1 MTKMNDYRN
10 INPLIAGALA
20 EKNFEILMGEL
31 KPDYKRC
38 STFAADF
45 AIADSFGKEAV
56 KETFDRAFN
65 EWKDRPKMMAE
76 MALVLNHNIWR
87 YHETDPELAK
97 VYDECWKQADEYC
110 MEHYKGD
117 DLDWYIRVTD

>member
-1 MTKMNDYRN
+1 MAKMNDYRN

-117 DLDWYIRVTD
+117 DLDWYIQVTD

>member
-1 MTKMNDYRN
+1 MNDYRN

-117 DLDWYIRVTD
+117 DLDWYIQVTD

>member
-1 MTKMNDYRN
+1 
-10 INPLIAGALA
+10 LA

-117 DLDWYIRVTD
+117 DLDWYIQVTD

>member
-1 MTKMNDYRN
+1 MNDYRN